1 LTAEQACAPEYWV
14 RQAREAVRFADN
26 VTALRE
32 LGVVRFLELGGQ
44 ALVAMLDEPVTAAA
58 LRRDRRE
65 VESFWSAVAELYV
78 SGATV
83 DWTRAFPGARRVDL
97 PTYAFEH
104 QRFWPE
110 PAVAT
115 GDPAGLGL
123 AAAGHPLLGAV
134 TRLAGGEG
142 LVLTGRISLRTHPW
156 LADHA
161 VGGQVLLPGAAFVEL
176 ALRAGDEAGCGHV
189 EELTLESPLVLDE
202 REAVLLQVLV
212 EAPDEDG
219 RRALTIHSRNA
230 IADPDSWTRHVSAV
244 VRAATGTPEGG
255 QTAWPSAGAEPVP
268 LDGFYSG
275 LAEGGYGYGPAFQGL
290 RALWRRDGEVCA
302 EVSLPDGLAVTGF
315 GVHPAL
321 LDAVLHA
328 VAAEADELLVP
339 FAWSGVELFASEAVA
354 VRARLT
360 FSGTETVRVEVT
372 DVTGRPV
379 LSVAS

>member
-1 LTAEQACAPEYWV
+1 WV

-44 ALVAMLDEPVTAAA
+44 ALVAMLDEPVVVAA
-58 LRRDRRE
+58 LRRDRPE
-65 VESFWSAVAELYV
+65 VESFWSAMAELYV

-142 LVLTGRISLRTHPW
+142 LVLTGRIALRTHPW

-161 VGGQVLLPGAAFVEL
+161 VGGQVLLPGTAFVEL
-176 ALRAGDEAGCGHV
+176 AIRAGDEVDCGHV
-189 EELTLESPLVLDE
+189 EELTLESPLALDE
-202 REAVLLQVLV
+202 REAVLLQVQV

-219 RRALTIHSRNA
+219 RRALTIHSRNTT
-230 IADPDSWTRHVSAV
+230 ADPDSWTRHVSAV
-244 VRAATGTPEGG
+244 VTAATGTPEGG
-255 QTAWPSAGAEPVP
+255 QTAWPPAGAEPVP

-290 RALWRRDGEVCA
+290 
-302 EVSLPDGLAVTGF
+302 
-315 GVHPAL
+315 
-321 LDAVLHA
+321 
-328 VAAEADELLVP
+328 
-339 FAWSGVELFASEAVA
+339 
-354 VRARLT
+354 
-360 FSGTETVRVEVT
+360 
-372 DVTGRPV
+372 
-379 LSVAS
+379 